1 MGDYDEEYEN
11 FYYDDG
17 RFEDQGGND
26 ELDDSDIPTYDQLDI
41 EGRYYEYGSRE
52 AYNTWRNKKISEKH
66 AASEVPVDNKVTE
79 APGWLTVCVILI
91 FLLFLILFLLL

>member
-66 AASEVPVDNKVTE
+66 AASEVPVGNK
-79 APGWLTVCVILI
+79 VCVILI